1 MADDEQEVVKTA
13 ERLAELETP
22 PTEEKPTQPEPETSE
37 KTEQTPEPKV
47 EEESLPND
55 PKEAGKAFAEMR
67 NRLKEQEAK
76 LKELSTPKEEVAEV
90 ETDFE
95 NYQAPVNFGVP
106 PINSGLENTQFFNQ
120 DTGEFDAVGYQN
132 FVVTEARKEAQKAV
146 EEQRQ
151 VAEAEAAYPELR
163 NQKSAFY
170 QATKGIL
177 LTSLVEGRKVT
188 AKQAADLAAS
198 LSSKEKAEIATQSA
212 DKALAEI
219 AAKEAASLEAGGNS
233 GRGANAESAA
243 EVEAL
248 RDASRGS
255 SPEATRARAERLD
268 KLT

>member
-13 ERLAELETP
+13 ERLAELDTP
-22 PTEEKPTQPEPETSE
+22 PVEEKPTQPEPETSE
-37 KTEQTPEPKV
+37 KTEQTPEPV
-47 EEESLPND
+47 VEESLPND

-67 NRLKEQEAK
+67 NKLKEQEAK
-76 LKELSTPKEEVAEV
+76 LKELSTPKEVAEDEPV
-90 ETDFE
+90 FE

-106 PINSGLENTQFFNQ
+106 SIPTGLENTQFFNQ

-132 FVVTEARKEAQKAV
+132 FVVTEARKEANRAV

-151 VAEAEAAYPELR
+151 VAEAEAAYPELK

-177 LTSLVEGRKVT
+177 LSGMVEGKKIT

-212 DKALAEI
+212 DKTLAEI
-219 AAKEAASLEAGGNS
+219 AAKEAVALEAGGNS
-233 GRGANAESAA
+233 GRSASAESAA

-255 SPEATRARAERLD
+255 SPDATRARAERLD

>member
-22 PTEEKPTQPEPETSE
+22 PTEEKPTQTETETSE

-67 NRLKEQEAK
+67 NRLKEQDAR

-90 ETDFE
+90 TDFE
-95 NYQAPVNFGVP
+95 NYQAPMNFGVP
-106 PINSGLENTQFFNQ
+106 PISTGLENTQFFNS

-132 FVVTEARKEAQKAV
+132 FVIAEARKEANRAV

-177 LTSLVEGRKVT
+177 LSGMVEGKKIT

-198 LSSKEKAEIATQSA
+198 LSSKEKQEIATQSEQ
-212 DKALAEI
+212 KALADI
-219 AAKEAASLEAGGNS
+219 AAKESASLEAGGNS
-233 GRGANAESAA
+233 GRSASAESAA